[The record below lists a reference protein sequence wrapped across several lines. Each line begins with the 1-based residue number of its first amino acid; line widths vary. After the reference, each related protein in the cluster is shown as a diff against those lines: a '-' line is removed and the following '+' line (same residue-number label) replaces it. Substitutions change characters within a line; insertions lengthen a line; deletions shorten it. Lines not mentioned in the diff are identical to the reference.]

1 MQYWCGKMVNG
12 STSRIST
19 ETKRIY
25 SEDLEPPKPIP
36 TYKWIHFLRIIMVFV
51 LNEII
56 LYDDI
61 YFHACFED
69 IVSIIEW

>member
-36 TYKWIHFLRIIMVFV
+36 TYKWLHFLRIIMDLLPTTSHVCLKRSCVF
-51 LNEII
+51 
-56 LYDDI
+56 
-61 YFHACFED
+61 
-69 IVSIIEW
+69 